1 MDKQYAMI
9 NRLLK
14 YLKDRRERILNGE
27 INCIPFTFKRFSNEL
42 PGIEKG
48 KYYLVS
54 GNTKAGKTQ
63 IANFMFIFTPLLYAY
78 NNPDKVRVKIFYF
91 PLEET
96 PETITL
102 RFMSYLLFTLSN
114 IRIAPIDLKSTNSNK
129 ILSEEIINI
138 LESDKFQDILK
149 FYEDNVIFLSERN
162 PTGIWKTMLKYAE
175 STGTVYKKKIK
186 IANKETGV
194 VEEKEIFDYYEPKD
208 KNEYVICLTDHV
220 SLLETE
226 SGYDL
231 RQTIIKFS
239 KYMMVIRNKYN
250 YIPVIVQQQ
259 STETSNL
266 EAFKNNK
273 IRPTLAGLSDCK
285 YTGKDC
291 TVMLGITNPYTF
303 ELPQYLGYDITW
315 LKGNARF
322 LEIVLNREGKSNGI
336 VGLFFDGDT
345 NYFKELP
352 FPDNKKELEKVSQY
366 LERVIRKKAS
376 PVFMILT
383 REFSKEKRKVVRSLY
398 KWFNKAI
405 FAGSFINKKIK

>member
-1 MDKQYAMI
+1 MI
-9 NRLLK
+9 ERLIH
-14 YLKDRRERILNGE
+14 YLKERREIALNGD
-27 INCIPFTFKRFSNEL
+27 INCIPFILSRFSNEL

-48 KYYLVS
+48 KYYLIS

-63 IANFMFIFTPLLYAY
+63 ITNFMFLFTPLLYAY
-78 NNPDKVRVKIFYF
+78 NNPDKVRIKIFYF

-96 PETITL
+96 PEAITL

-129 ILSEEIINI
+129 ILPKEVIEI

-175 STGTVYKKKIK
+175 STGTIHKKKVQ
-186 IANKETGV
+186 IANKETGI
-194 VEEKEIFDYYEPKD
+194 VEEKEVFDYYEPKD
-208 KNEYVICLTDHV
+208 KNEYVICITDHV

-226 SGYDL
+226 RGYDL

-239 KYMMVIRNKYN
+239 EYMMVIRNKYN
-250 YIPVIVQQQ
+250 YIPVVVQQQ

-266 EAFKNNK
+266 DAFKNNK

-322 LEIVLNREGKSNGI
+322 LEIVLNREGESNGI
-336 VGLFFDGDT
+336 VGLFFDGAT
-345 NYFKELP
+345 NYFSELP
-352 FPDNKKELEKVSQY
+352 LPDNKKELEKVAQY
-366 LERVIRKKAS
+366 IEQVIRKRAT
-376 PVFMILT
+376 PVFMMFTKEL
-383 REFSKEKRKVVRSLY
+383 SKEKRKVIKRLHRWINRS
-398 KWFNKAI
+398 I
-405 FAGSFINKKIK
+405 FARKNK